1 MKLTQG
7 AVGCLARGAA
17 HKDPDVN
24 AVGPNGDL
32 FEAGQMV
39 TEGDADLRR
48 TLDIDEYRPV
58 LEVVSTNWCGRNF
71 TRWNEIGCLVT
82 DGEETIFMKA
92 CYREKKKRKHF
103 LRTWCGGLSPK
114 LVAGRRFTLMD
125 YTTEVRFLKTASGD
139 AVKQPVVFAERL
151 RIAPKKKVQFVQQS
165 GLWSDAS
172 QT

>member
-1 MKLTQG
+1 MKLTKG
-7 AVGCLARGAA
+7 SVGCLARGAA

-58 LEVVSTNWCGRNF
+58 LEVVSTNWCGGNF

-92 CYREKKKRKHF
+92 CCREKKRGSVSSERGAEVCRPSW
-103 LRTWCGGLSPK
+103 LLVGG
-114 LVAGRRFTLMD
+114 
-125 YTTEVRFLKTASGD
+125 
-139 AVKQPVVFAERL
+139 
-151 RIAPKKKVQFVQQS
+151 FVD
-165 GLWSDAS
+165 GLHH
-172 QT
+172 